1 MSLFPYTIRES
12 KLNRQ
17 IKSSVLKHYQIRVNS
32 DIYALVQL
40 QGWFQQFQSLLPNI
54 FWMQCDL
61 VLVEVFTNVVSYAHE
76 GLSEETPIDIE
87 LYIDD
92 TEKFVEL
99 KIWDY
104 GQPFDL
110 QAEIERLVKEAQ
122 KNKDFENV
130 DDIPTGGRGLIIAQT
145 IADDIRY
152 ENNVN
157 GRNCFAMTKSFA
169 KFQN

>member
-1 MSLFPYTIRES
+1 
-12 KLNRQ
+12 
-17 IKSSVLKHYQIRVNS
+17 
-32 DIYALVQL
+32 
-40 QGWFQQFQSLLPNI
+40 
-54 FWMQCDL
+54 MQCNL

-87 LYIDD
+87 LSIDD
-92 TEKFVEL
+92 TEKSLEL

-110 QAEIERLVKEAQ
+110 QSEIERLAKEAQ
-122 KNKDFENV
+122 KNKDFENI
-130 DDIPTGGRGLIIAQT
+130 DDIPTGGRGLIIAKT

-152 ENNVN
+152 ENNVD

>member
-1 MSLFPYTIRES
+1 M
-12 KLNRQ
+12 
-17 IKSSVLKHYQIRVNS
+17 LKHYQIRLNS

-40 QGWFQQFQSLLPNI
+40 QGWFKQFKSLLPNI

-61 VLVEVFTNVVSYAHE
+61 VLVEVFTNAVCYAHE
-76 GLSEETPIDIE
+76 GLPEETPIDIE

-92 TEKFVEL
+92 TEKSIEL

-104 GQPFDL
+104 GQPFNL
-110 QAEIERLVKEAQ
+110 QTEIERLVNEAQ

-130 DDIPTGGRGLIIAQT
+130 DDIPTGGRGLILTQT
-145 IADDIRY
+145 IADDSRY
-152 ENNVN
+152 ESNVS
-157 GRNCFAMTKSFA
+157 GRNFVAMTKSFA

>member
-1 MSLFPYTIRES
+1 
-12 KLNRQ
+12 
-17 IKSSVLKHYQIRVNS
+17 VLKHYQIQVNS

-110 QAEIERLVKEAQ
+110 QSEIKRLVKEAQ